1 VTDLIRLTGLEV
13 FAYHGVLPE
22 EQEHGQVFII
32 DVEVGLDLSVAA
44 DTDELTSTLHYGEL
58 AQSIHDRVAG
68 ERWDLIER
76 VAARVADL
84 VMQDDRV
91 EHVKAT
97 IHKPSAPIPLAFA
110 DVSVTV
116 ERSR

>member
-1 VTDLIRLTGLEV
+1 MTDLIRLTGLEV
-13 FAYHGVLPE
+13 YAYHGVFAE
-22 EQEHGQVFII
+22 EQEHGQVFVI
-32 DVEVGLDLSVAA
+32 DVEVRMDLSRAA
-44 DTDELTSTLHYGEL
+44 DSDELTATLHYGEL

-76 VAARVADL
+76 VAGRIADL
-84 VMQDDRV
+84 VMEDDRV
-91 EHVKAT
+91 QHVSAT
-97 IHKPSAPIPLAFA
+97 VHKPSAPIPLSFA